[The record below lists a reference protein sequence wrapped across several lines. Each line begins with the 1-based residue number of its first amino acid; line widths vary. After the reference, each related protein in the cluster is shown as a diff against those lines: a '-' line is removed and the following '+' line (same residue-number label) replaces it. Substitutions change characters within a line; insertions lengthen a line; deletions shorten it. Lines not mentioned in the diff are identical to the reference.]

1 MEVMRART
9 ALPVPEEFAPA
20 PTAGDLERWRAADHA
35 ARPNRLAALRA
46 RAAEERLDALLLTSH
61 ADARYFSGMEFGSNE
76 EPVAG
81 SSGWLLV
88 SGDDLAVLVDSRY
101 TVQARR
107 EAPLATALDYGS
119 DAGETIGRWLV
130 AHGVRRCGLDP
141 QAVRHAVWER
151 IAATAAGVELVP
163 VKGFGGAQRARKEP
177 AEIERITAACAVAD
191 RALARLLPQIRPG
204 VTEAALAWS
213 LERGMREDGA
223 EALAFDV
230 AALAGG
236 NAALPHGS
244 PSARELVRGEVILF
258 DFGAQVAGYRSDMT
272 RTLFVGAAS
281 DAHLALYEQVHRGQA
296 ATFDLLRRSITGS
309 SAMMPSGRSCDEE
322 TRRAMGSGAGIYDH
336 GLGHGIGL
344 QTHEA
349 PSLSRAA
356 STEPLPSPTVFS
368 VEPGI
373 YLEDQ
378 IGIRIED
385 LVAVDATKGTLELLT
400 RFPSDPIIVG

>member
-1 MEVMRART
+1 MLRS
-9 ALPVPEEFAPA
+9 
-20 PTAGDLERWRAADHA
+20 RAAD
-35 ARPNRLAALRA
+35 
-46 RAAEERLDALLLTSH
+46 ERLDALLLTSH
-61 ADARYFSGMEFGSNE
+61 ADARYFSGMEFGPNE

-151 IAATAAGVELVP
+151 IAATASGVELVP
-163 VKGFGGAQRARKEP
+163 LKGFGGVQRARKEP

-204 VTEAALAWS
+204 VTETTLAWS

-258 DFGAQVAGYRSDMT
+258 DFGAQVGGYRSDMT
-272 RTLFVGAAS
+272 RTLFVGTAS
-281 DAHLALYEQVHRGQA
+281 DADLAVHRGQA
-296 ATFDLLRRSITGS
+296 ATLDLLRRSIAQPT
-309 SAMMPSGRSCDEE
+309 AAMPSGRSCDDE
-322 TRRAMGSGAGIYDH
+322 TRRAMSSGVGIYDH

-356 STEPLPSPTVFS
+356 STDPLPSPTVFS

-373 YLEDQ
+373 YLEDR

-385 LVAVDATKGTLELLT
+385 LVAVDAAKRTLDLLT

>member
-1 MEVMRART
+1 
-9 ALPVPEEFAPA
+9 
-20 PTAGDLERWRAADHA
+20 
-35 ARPNRLAALRA
+35 
-46 RAAEERLDALLLTSH
+46 
-61 ADARYFSGMEFGSNE
+61 
-76 EPVAG
+76 
-81 SSGWLLV
+81 
-88 SGDDLAVLVDSRY
+88 
-101 TVQARR
+101 
-107 EAPLATALDYGS
+107 
-119 DAGETIGRWLV
+119 
-130 AHGVRRCGLDP
+130 
-141 QAVRHAVWER
+141 
-151 IAATAAGVELVP
+151 
-163 VKGFGGAQRARKEP
+163 VKGFGGAQRSRKEP

-258 DFGAQVAGYRSDMT
+258 DFGAQVGGYRSDMT

-281 DAHLALYEQVHRGQA
+281 DADLALYEQVHRGQA
-296 ATFDLLRRSITGS
+296 ATFDLLRYAITGP
-309 SAMMPSGRSCDEE
+309 SATMPSGRSCDEE
-322 TRRAMGSGAGIYDH
+322 TRRAMGAGVGIYDH

-356 STEPLPSPTVFS
+356 STDPLPSPTVFS

>member
-1 MEVMRART
+1 MRVRST
-9 ALPVPEEFAPA
+9 LPRPEEFSRA
-20 PTAGDLERWRAADHA
+20 PTSLDLDRWQTAD
-35 ARPNRLAALRA
+35 RLAQPGRLSALRA
-46 RAAEERLDALLLTSH
+46 RAADERLDALLLTSH
-61 ADARYFSGMEFGSNE
+61 ADARYFSGMEFGPNE

-107 EAPLATALDYGS
+107 EAPLAIALDYGS

-130 AHGVRRCGLDP
+130 AHDVRRCGLDP

-151 IAATAAGVELVP
+151 IAATATGVELVP
-163 VKGFGGAQRARKEP
+163 VKGFGGVQRARKEP

-191 RALARLLPQIRPG
+191 RALARLLPQIGPG

-213 LERGMREDGA
+213 MERGMREDGA

-244 PSARELVRGEVILF
+244 PSARALKHGEVILF

-281 DAHLALYEQVHRGQA
+281 DADLALYEQVHRGQA
-296 ATFDLLRRSITGS
+296 ATLDLLRQSISGPSKT
-309 SAMMPSGRSCDEE
+309 MPSGRSCDEE
-322 TRRAMGSGAGIYDH
+322 TRRAMGTGNGIYDH

-356 STEPLPSPTVFS
+356 STDPLPSPTVFS

>member
-1 MEVMRART
+1 MMPART
-9 ALPVPEEFAPA
+9 ALPLPEEFAPP
-20 PTAGDLERWRAADHA
+20 PTTHDLERWRAADHA
-35 ARPNRLAALRA
+35 ARPGRLTTLRA

-61 ADARYFSGMEFGSNE
+61 ADARYFSGMEFGPNE

-88 SGDDLAVLVDSRY
+88 SGGDLAVLVDSRY

-151 IAATAAGVELVP
+151 IAATATGVELVP
-163 VKGFGGAQRARKEP
+163 VRGFGGVQRARKEP

-281 DAHLALYEQVHRGQA
+281 DADLALYEQVHRGQA
-296 ATFDLLRRSITGS
+296 ATFDLLRRSIAGP
-309 SAMMPSGRSCDEE
+309 SAAMPSGRSCDEE
-322 TRRAMGSGAGIYDH
+322 TRRVMGAGVGIYDH

-356 STEPLPSPTVFS
+356 STDPLPSPTVFS

>member
-1 MEVMRART
+1 
-9 ALPVPEEFAPA
+9 
-20 PTAGDLERWRAADHA
+20 
-35 ARPNRLAALRA
+35 
-46 RAAEERLDALLLTSH
+46 
-61 ADARYFSGMEFGSNE
+61 MEFGPNE

-151 IAATAAGVELVP
+151 IAATATGVELVP
-163 VKGFGGAQRARKEP
+163 VKGFGGVQRARKEP

-230 AALAGG
+230 AADVGRRPRISLMRAYSSGFKPSSANG
-236 NAALPHGS
+236 CELSGVVWAIATVSNAITS
-244 PSARELVRGEVILF
+244 PS
-258 DFGAQVAGYRSDMT
+258 
-272 RTLFVGAAS
+272 
-281 DAHLALYEQVHRGQA
+281 H
-296 ATFDLLRRSITGS
+296 
-309 SAMMPSGRSCDEE
+309 
-322 TRRAMGSGAGIYDH
+322 
-336 GLGHGIGL
+336 
-344 QTHEA
+344 
-349 PSLSRAA
+349 
-356 STEPLPSPTVFS
+356 
-368 VEPGI
+368 
-373 YLEDQ
+373 
-378 IGIRIED
+378 
-385 LVAVDATKGTLELLT
+385 LELM
-400 RFPSDPIIVG
+400 

>member
-1 MEVMRART
+1 
-9 ALPVPEEFAPA
+9 
-20 PTAGDLERWRAADHA
+20 
-35 ARPNRLAALRA
+35 
-46 RAAEERLDALLLTSH
+46 
-61 ADARYFSGMEFGSNE
+61 MEFGPNE

-151 IAATAAGVELVP
+151 IAATAAGVELVS
-163 VKGFGGAQRARKEP
+163 VKGFGNVQRARKEP
-177 AEIERITAACAVAD
+177 AEIERITAACGVAD

-244 PSARELVRGEVILF
+244 PGARELARGEVILF

-272 RTLFVGAAS
+272 RTLFVEAAS
-281 DAHLALYEQVHRGQA
+281 DADLALYEQVHRGQA
-296 ATFDLLRRSITGS
+296 ATFDLLRRAI
-309 SAMMPSGRSCDEE
+309 ARPNAVLPSGRSCDEE
-322 TRRAMGSGAGIYDH
+322 TRQAMGAGVGIYDH

-356 STEPLPSPTVFS
+356 STDPLPSPTVFS

>member
-1 MEVMRART
+1 MRIRT
-9 ALPVPEEFAPA
+9 ALPATEDFGFAPSA
-20 PTAGDLERWRAADHA
+20 ADLERWRSADHA
-35 ARPNRLAALRA
+35 ARPKRLAALRA
-46 RAAEERLDALLLTSH
+46 RAREEQLDALLLTSH
-61 ADARYFSGMEFGSNE
+61 ADARYFSGMEFGPNE

-107 EAPLATALDYGS
+107 EAPLATALDYGG
-119 DAGETIGRWLV
+119 DAGEAIGRWLV

-151 IAATAAGVELVP
+151 IAATATGVELIS
-163 VKGFGGAQRARKEP
+163 VKGLGGALRARKEP
-177 AEIERITAACAVAD
+177 AEIERIAAACAVAD
-191 RALARLLPQIRPG
+191 RALVRLLPQIRPG
-204 VTEAALAWS
+204 VSEAALAWS

-244 PSARELVRGEVILF
+244 PSARPLARGEVILF

-281 DAHLALYEQVHRGQA
+281 DADLSLYEQVHRGQA
-296 ATFDLLRRSITGS
+296 ATFDLLRRAI
-309 SAMMPSGRSCDEE
+309 SAGNSEMPSGRSCDEE
-322 TRRAMGSGAGIYDH
+322 TRRAMGSAAGTYDH

-373 YLEDQ
+373 YLEDR

-385 LVAVDATKGTLELLT
+385 LVAVDASNRTLELLT
-400 RFPSDPIIVG
+400 RFPSDPMIVG

>member
-1 MEVMRART
+1 MRVRT
-9 ALPVPEEFAPA
+9 SLPLPEEFASA
-20 PTAGDLERWRAADHA
+20 PTTEDLERWRAADHG
-35 ARPNRLAALRA
+35 ARPNRLAALRS

-61 ADARYFSGMEFGSNE
+61 ADARYFSGMEFGPNE

-101 TVQARR
+101 AVQARR

-130 AHGVRRCGLDP
+130 AHGVQRCALDP

-151 IAATAAGVELVP
+151 IAATATGVELVP
-163 VKGFGGAQRARKEP
+163 VKGFGGVQRARKEP
-177 AEIERITAACAVAD
+177 AEFERITAACAVAD
-191 RALARLLPQIRPG
+191 RALARILPQIRPG
-204 VTEAALAWS
+204 ATEAALAWS

-230 AALAGG
+230 AALTGG

-244 PSARELVRGEVILF
+244 PGARELVRGEVILF

-281 DAHLALYEQVHRGQA
+281 DADLALYEQVHRGQA
-296 ATFDLLRRSITGS
+296 ATVDLLRRAISGPNGVL
-309 SAMMPSGRSCDEE
+309 PSGRSCDEE
-322 TRRAMGSGAGIYDH
+322 TRRAMGAGVGIYDH

-356 STEPLPSPTVFS
+356 STEPLPSTTVFS

>member
-1 MEVMRART
+1 MRART
-9 ALPVPEEFAPA
+9 ALPTVDEFAPA
-20 PTAGDLERWRAADHA
+20 PTTSDLERWRAADRA
-35 ARPNRLAALRA
+35 ALPDRLATLRARLAAENLEA
-46 RAAEERLDALLLTSH
+46 VLLTSH
-61 ADARYFSGMEFGSNE
+61 ADARYFTGMEFGPNE

-88 SGDDLAVLVDSRY
+88 TADEIALLVDSRY
-101 TVQARR
+101 AVQARR

-119 DAGETIGRWLV
+119 DVGETIGRWLL
-130 AHGVRRCGLDP
+130 ARGARRCGADP
-141 QAVRHAVWER
+141 HAVRHAIWER
-151 IAATAAGVELVP
+151 IAAVASEVELVT
-163 VKGFGGAQRARKEP
+163 VKGFSSAQRSKKEP
-177 AEIERITAACAVAD
+177 AEIERIAAACAVAD
-191 RALARLLPQIRPG
+191 RALVRLLPHIQAG
-204 VTEAALAWS
+204 VTESALAWS

-244 PSARELVRGEVILF
+244 PGSRVLVRGEVILF

-281 DAHLALYEQVHRGQA
+281 DADLALYEVVHRGQA
-296 ATFDLLRRSITGS
+296 ATLDLLRRTISGTP
-309 SAMMPSGRSCDEE
+309 AALLSGRACDDE
-322 TRRAMGSGAGIYDH
+322 TRRAMGAVVGVYEH

-356 STEPLPSPTVFS
+356 STDPLPSPTVFS

-373 YLEDQ
+373 YREDQ

-385 LVAVDATKGTLELLT
+385 LVAVDAAKGTLDLLT
-400 RFPSDPIIVG
+400 RFPSEPIIVG

>member
-1 MEVMRART
+1 
-9 ALPVPEEFAPA
+9 
-20 PTAGDLERWRAADHA
+20 
-35 ARPNRLAALRA
+35 
-46 RAAEERLDALLLTSH
+46 
-61 ADARYFSGMEFGSNE
+61 
-76 EPVAG
+76 
-81 SSGWLLV
+81 LV

-119 DAGETIGRWLV
+119 DAGETIGRWLA

-151 IAATAAGVELVP
+151 IAATAAGVELVS
-163 VKGFGGAQRARKEP
+163 VKGFGGVQRARKEP

-244 PSARELVRGEVILF
+244 PSSRELVRGEVILF
-258 DFGAQVAGYRSDMT
+258 DFGAQVGGYRSDMT

-281 DAHLALYEQVHRGQA
+281 DADLALYEQVHRGQA
-296 ATFDLLRRSITGS
+296 ATFDLLRRSIAGP
-309 SAMMPSGRSCDEE
+309 SAAMPSGRSCDDE
-322 TRRAMGSGAGIYDH
+322 TRRVMGSGVGIYDH

-356 STEPLPSPTVFS
+356 STDPLPSPTVFS

-373 YLEDQ
+373 YLEDR

-385 LVAVDATKGTLELLT
+385 LVAVDVTKGTLELLT